1 MATATRARTR
11 AELPGA
17 IKELVGSFKEH
28 KLLVWASALSFQ
40 IVTAIVP
47 FLLFGV
53 GLIGFLSLDNAWSDI
68 AKNIKPHMSHAAF
81 TVVSSTAKKVLT
93 QQQIFWVTFG
103 FALALWSVSGGIR
116 AIMGGLNEVYD
127 LRDRRTWFERT
138 SLSLV
143 IALIVSILI
152 LAAITLAWLG
162 PLLYGDVGQPL
173 GALFSL
179 IRWLLAAL
187 LLGTATAVT
196 MRYAPDGY
204 QPTGW
209 VTAGTTIV
217 VGAWILVSVLF
228 GVYVRLIAN
237 YGTIYGSLAS
247 IVVLILYVYIS
258 AIVFFAGAQ
267 VDAIIRRRVE
277 GNPQGR

>member
-1 MATATRARTR
+1 V
-11 AELPGA
+11 
-17 IKELVGSFKEH
+17 IKELVASFRER

-47 FLLFGV
+47 FLLFGL
-53 GLIGFLSLDNAWSDI
+53 GLIGFLSLDNVWSDI

-81 TVVSSTAKKVLT
+81 TVVSSTAKTVLT

-103 FALALWSVSGGIR
+103 LALALWSVSGGIR
-116 AIMGGLNEVYD
+116 AIMGGLNEVYE

-143 IALIVSILI
+143 LALIVGILI
-152 LAAITLAWLG
+152 LAAIALAWLG
-162 PLLYGDVGQPL
+162 PLLHGDVGQPL
-173 GALFSL
+173 GALFVL

-217 VGAWILVSVLF
+217 VGAWILASVVF
-228 GVYVRLIAN
+228 GVYIRLIAN

-247 IVVLILYVYIS
+247 IVVLFLYVYIS